1 MTGPD
6 SPDPGAGNR
15 AKSADEGTTQILAR
29 LDELAVHTARNSHTG
44 ADRII
49 ARVEELTAG
58 RARDNTDDNARLL
71 TRLDQLE
78 TAAAPH
84 VEDPGTPTE
93 AALALDRDWPA
104 HTPDRPDPV
113 SHQGTPP
120 DPMPPRRGG
129 KNEAGVA
136 GPPTSSVMH
145 FASPDTGVA
154 RGVERYGCCG
164 LTMPCHL
171 LAKTPALVAAK
182 VGGGSGD
189 RLWRQLAGGGG
200 RPVRAGPAAHVRV

>member
-1 MTGPD
+1 VTGPD
-6 SPDPGAGNR
+6 SPDLGAGNR

-104 HTPDRPDPV
+104 HTPDRPDP
-113 SHQGTPP
+113 GEPP
-120 DPMPPRRGG
+120 GNAPRTRCRLGGVKRTRRGLPG
-129 KNEAGVA
+129 L
-136 GPPTSSVMH
+136 PRLQSCTSPL
-145 FASPDTGVA
+145 ATPELL
-154 RGVERYGCCG
+154 VESNA
-164 LTMPCHL
+164 T
-171 LAKTPALVAAK
+171 AA
-182 VGGGSGD
+182 VG
-189 RLWRQLAGGGG
+189 
-200 RPVRAGPAAHVRV
+200 